1 MIYQLLGTIEIFFD
15 IDASGIL
22 SVTAKDN
29 ITNKERSMTIS
40 GASTLSEEDIERMV
54 RDADRNAA
62 EDKEKLKQIK
72 MKNNISE
79 YCDEIRKKLNT
90 LELKP
95 RFTTESKKKIE
106 SGINDLKGAIKN
118 EDYSA
123 MKKFRINLEKL
134 LKSVESVISNVSNVI
149 DVEGIEV
156 IDVIDVDA
164 NNS

>member
-1 MIYQLLGTIEIFFD
+1 
-15 IDASGIL
+15 
-22 SVTAKDN
+22 
-29 ITNKERSMTIS
+29 
-40 GASTLSEEDIERMV
+40 MV
-54 RDADRNAA
+54 RDADRNAV

-95 RFTTESKKKIE
+95 RFTTQSKKKIE

-123 MKKFRINLEKL
+123 MKKFRINLETL
-134 LKSVESVISNVSNVI
+134 VKSVESEDNLISDVI
-149 DVEGIEV
+149 DVEVIE
-156 IDVIDVDA
+156 
-164 NNS
+164 N

>member
-1 MIYQLLGTIEIFFD
+1 
-15 IDASGIL
+15 
-22 SVTAKDN
+22 
-29 ITNKERSMTIS
+29 MTIS
-40 GASTLSEEDIERMV
+40 GASTLSEEEIERMV

-95 RFTTESKKKIE
+95 RFTTQSKKKIE

-123 MKKFRINLEKL
+123 MKKFRINLETL
-134 LKSVESVISNVSNVI
+134 LKSVESEDNLISDVI
-149 DVEGIEV
+149 DVEV
-156 IDVIDVDA
+156 IDDELIE
-164 NNS
+164 N